1 MSYSFS
7 PDHANPNY
15 DPNYNNS
22 MSVTEEDEI
31 KALKREFEDRAAASG
46 KRKRRPLL
54 SKEKIADAAREME
67 DESSLDQSRKPCR
80 GLFCGLFSGGKR
92 RTKKRRKKRRT
103 KSRRKTKRRRKSRR
117 RTKRR
122 RRKR

>member
-1 MSYSFS
+1 MSYDADWER
-7 PDHANPNY
+7 PGATETANNRSNLDFKAESRIPRKLTRKKIRKAAEEMGDEPSL
-15 DPNYNNS
+15 DP
-22 MSVTEEDEI
+22 
-31 KALKREFEDRAAASG
+31 
-46 KRKRRPLL
+46 RKSCTGMFCGAL
-54 SKEKIADAAREME
+54 SKFK
-67 DESSLDQSRKPCR
+67 LW
-80 GLFCGLFSGGKR
+80 GGKR

>member
-1 MSYSFS
+1 MS
-7 PDHANPNY
+7 N
-15 DPNYNNS
+15 
-22 MSVTEEDEI
+22 MSEEIRGRE
-31 KALKREFEDRAAASG
+31 AAFEKR
-46 KRKRRPLL
+46 RKRPVL
-54 SKEKIADAAREME
+54 SKYRIGKAAEAME
-67 DESSLDQSRKPCR
+67 NESSLDPRKSCT
-80 GLFCGLFSGGKR
+80 GMFCGAVQKLKFWGGKR

>member
-1 MSYSFS
+1 MSFS
-7 PDHANPNY
+7 PDHANYDY
-15 DPNYNNS
+15 DPNYNTPDPKS
-22 MSVTEEDEI
+22 SDIE
-31 KALKREFEDRAAASG
+31 RRAASFKRKPPLSG
-46 KRKRRPLL
+46 KWR
-54 SKEKIADAAREME
+54 EAAKAMKNEP
-67 DESSLDQSRKPCR
+67 SLDSRKSCT
-80 GLFCGLFSGGKR
+80 GMFCGAVQKLKFWGGKR

>member
-1 MSYSFS
+1 MS
-7 PDHANPNY
+7 DKDRKHRRDANLPRPALTF
-15 DPNYNNS
+15 DKIREAAKA
-22 MSVTEEDEI
+22 MKDE
-31 KALKREFEDRAAASG
+31 
-46 KRKRRPLL
+46 P
-54 SKEKIADAAREME
+54 
-67 DESSLDQSRKPCR
+67 SLDPRKSCT
-80 GLFCGLFSGGKR
+80 GMFCGAVQKLKFWGGKR

>member
-1 MSYSFS
+1 MDFS
-7 PDHANPNY
+7 PDQANPYY
-15 DPNYNNS
+15 DPNYNTPDPKS
-22 MSVTEEDEI
+22 SDERKARI
-31 KALKREFEDRAAASG
+31 ERREKALKGRMPPRIIPRDKIKEAAEA
-46 KRKRRPLL
+46 
-54 SKEKIADAAREME
+54 ME
-67 DESSLDQSRKPCR
+67 DEPSLDPRKSCTGIFCR
-80 GLFCGLFSGGKR
+80 LFSGGKR

>member
-1 MSYSFS
+1 MSFN
-7 PDHANPNY
+7 PDHAWM
-15 DPNYNNS
+15 DPKYKTTSSSNGKK
-22 MSVTEEDEI
+22 EI
-31 KALKREFEDRAAASG
+31 ESRKAAFNRKF
-46 KRKRRPLL
+46 KRKIPL
-54 SKEKIADAAREME
+54 SRERIEDAARNE

-103 KSRRKTKRRRKSRR
+103 KSRRNTKRRRKSRR

>member
-1 MSYSFS
+1 MSFS
-7 PDHANPNY
+7 PDHANPDYNPNY
-15 DPNYNNS
+15 DTPSPKSSDIEGRAKNAS
-22 MSVTEEDEI
+22 KGRMRRGLPRDRI
-31 KALKREFEDRAAASG
+31 KRVAQAMEHEPSL
-46 KRKRRPLL
+46 
-54 SKEKIADAAREME
+54 EK
-67 DESSLDQSRKPCR
+67 KPCN
-80 GLFCGLFSGGKR
+80 GLFCGLFKGGKR

>member
-1 MSYSFS
+1 MSFNPDTAWMDRNYETTSSSSDIAGREASF
-7 PDHANPNY
+7 
-15 DPNYNNS
+15 
-22 MSVTEEDEI
+22 
-31 KALKREFEDRAAASG
+31 
-46 KRKRRPLL
+46 KRKPPQL
-54 SKEKIADAAREME
+54 SKMREAAKAMK
-67 DESSLDQSRKPCR
+67 DEPSLDQSRKTCR

>member
-1 MSYSFS
+1 MS
-7 PDHANPNY
+7 N
-15 DPNYNNS
+15 
-22 MSVTEEDEI
+22 MSEEI
-31 KALKREFEDRAAASG
+31 RGRAAAFG
-46 KRKRRPLL
+46 KRRKRPAL
-54 SKEKIADAAREME
+54 SRNSIRKAAEAME
-67 DESSLDQSRKPCR
+67 EEPSLDPGKSCT
-80 GLFCGLFSGGKR
+80 GMFCGAVQKLKFWGGKR

>member
-1 MSYSFS
+1 MS
-7 PDHANPNY
+7 DKDRNHRRDANRPRPALTF
-15 DPNYNNS
+15 DKIREAAKA
-22 MSVTEEDEI
+22 MKDEPSI
-31 KALKREFEDRAAASG
+31 DS
-46 KRKRRPLL
+46 
-54 SKEKIADAAREME
+54 SKK
-67 DESSLDQSRKPCR
+67 SCR
-80 GLFCGLFSGGKR
+80 GLFCGLFGGKR

>member
-1 MSYSFS
+1 MAFS
-7 PDHANPNY
+7 TDQANPDY
-15 DPNYNNS
+15 DPNYNTSSTTSDIPGRANAFKGRIRRGLS
-22 MSVTEEDEI
+22 RGQI
-31 KALKREFEDRAAASG
+31 RRAAEAS
-46 KRKRRPLL
+46 R
-54 SKEKIADAAREME
+54 
-67 DESSLDQSRKPCR
+67 DEASYQKKPCR

>member
-1 MSYSFS
+1 MSY
-7 PDHANPNY
+7 
-15 DPNYNNS
+15 DPEWERPQPPKRADDNS
-22 MSVTEEDEI
+22 STTSDI
-31 KALKREFEDRAAASG
+31 AGRAKALKR
-46 KRKRRPLL
+46 RKRPVL
-54 SKEKIADAAREME
+54 SLSSEAAEAME
-67 DESSLDQSRKPCR
+67 NESSLDQSKKSCR

>member
-1 MSYSFS
+1 MSFNPDTAWMDPKYDTTSSSSNDIKSRSASF
-7 PDHANPNY
+7 
-15 DPNYNNS
+15 
-22 MSVTEEDEI
+22 
-31 KALKREFEDRAAASG
+31 
-46 KRKRRPLL
+46 KRRIPLSL
-54 SKEKIADAAREME
+54 PKVEEAAQAMK
-67 DESSLDQSRKPCR
+67 DEPSLDQSRKPCR

>member
-1 MSYSFS
+1 MSFN
-7 PDHANPNY
+7 PDTAWMDPKY
-15 DPNYNNS
+15 DTTSTSN
-22 MSVTEEDEI
+22 DI
-31 KALKREFEDRAAASG
+31 KTRAAALKR
-46 KRKRRPLL
+46 RKRPVL
-54 SKEKIADAAREME
+54 SLSSEAAEAME
-67 DESSLDQSRKPCR
+67 NESSLDPRKSCT
-80 GLFCGLFSGGKR
+80 GMFCGAVKKLKFWGGKR

>member
-1 MSYSFS
+1 M
-7 PDHANPNY
+7 PDEDRKPRQDANPPRPALTLAKILEAAQAMKDEPSI
-15 DPNYNNS
+15 DP
-22 MSVTEEDEI
+22 
-31 KALKREFEDRAAASG
+31 
-46 KRKRRPLL
+46 RK
-54 SKEKIADAAREME
+54 SCTGM
-67 DESSLDQSRKPCR
+67 
-80 GLFCGLFSGGKR
+80 FCGAVQKLKFWGGKR

>member
-1 MSYSFS
+1 MDFS
-7 PDHANPNY
+7 PDQANPYY
-15 DPNYNNS
+15 DPNYNTPDPKS
-22 MSVTEEDEI
+22 SDERKARI
-31 KALKREFEDRAAASG
+31 ERREKALKGRMPPRIIPRDKIKEAAEA
-46 KRKRRPLL
+46 
-54 SKEKIADAAREME
+54 ME
-67 DESSLDQSRKPCR
+67 HESSLDQSRKSCTGIFCR
-80 GLFCGLFSGGKR
+80 LFSGGKR

>member
-1 MSYSFS
+1 MSFS
-7 PDHANPNY
+7 PDHANHDY
-15 DPNYNNS
+15 EPNYNTPKPKS
-22 MSVTEEDEI
+22 SDIE
-31 KALKREFEDRAAASG
+31 RRAAAFNRKF
-46 KRKRRPLL
+46 KRKIPL
-54 SKEKIADAAREME
+54 SRERIGKAAEASR
-67 DESSLDQSRKPCR
+67 DEASLDQSKKRCS

>member
-1 MSYSFS
+1 MS
-7 PDHANPNY
+7 N
-15 DPNYNNS
+15 
-22 MSVTEEDEI
+22 MSEEI
-31 KALKREFEDRAAASG
+31 RGREAAFG
-46 KRKRRPLL
+46 KRKPPQL
-54 SKEKIADAAREME
+54 SKMREAAEAMK
-67 DESSLDQSRKPCR
+67 DESSLDPRKSCT
-80 GLFCGLFSGGKR
+80 GMFCGAVQKLKFWGGKR

>member
-1 MSYSFS
+1 MS
-7 PDHANPNY
+7 DKDRNHRRDANRPRPALTF
-15 DPNYNNS
+15 DRILKAAKAAKA
-22 MSVTEEDEI
+22 MKDEP
-31 KALKREFEDRAAASG
+31 SN
-46 KRKRRPLL
+46 
-54 SKEKIADAAREME
+54 
-67 DESSLDQSRKPCR
+67 DESKKKPCR
-80 GLFCGLFSGGKR
+80 GLFCGLFGGKR

>member
-1 MSYSFS
+1 MSYDFS
-7 PDHANPNY
+7 PDHANPGY
-15 DPNYNNS
+15 DPNYNTREPKS
-22 MSVTEEDEI
+22 DEE
-31 KALKREFEDRAAASG
+31 KARAAKARAAAFG
-46 KRKRRPLL
+46 KRRKRPVL
-54 SKEKIADAAREME
+54 SPGRIKEAAEEME
-67 DESSLDQSRKPCR
+67 HQSSYEKKPCR

>member
-1 MSYSFS
+1 MSFN
-7 PDHANPNY
+7 PDTAWM
-15 DPNYNNS
+15 DPKYNTTSSSNN
-22 MSVTEEDEI
+22 EETI
-31 KALKREFEDRAAASG
+31 LKQNQGRAAAFG
-46 KRKRRPLL
+46 KRRKRPVL
-54 SKEKIADAAREME
+54 SRGRIRDAAEAMK
-67 DESSLDQSRKPCR
+67 DEPSLDPRKSTCS
-80 GLFCGLFSGGKR
+80 GILCNLKFWGGKR